1 MTAGSI
7 ICIKFTN
14 TNTASNPTFAINGKT
29 AKSVSYDNAVIT
41 TTKLEYAGSSSRAS
55 IYMYDGTNYVW
66 VGWSAGSEGV
76 YPSAYC
82 TTAAGTA
89 AKTAV
94 CTNYSLLNKS
104 YTQVLITTSNTA
116 ASALTMNIN
125 GKGAKAIYINGTASS
140 ATNYTLPA
148 GSYLTYYDGTN
159 YHFRTDGKVPNATS
173 NVYVGTSAP
182 SDPDIEV
189 WVDPSGT
196 LDNSAFINLIYPVG
210 AIYMTVNAND
220 DPNTLF
226 GVGTWVRMKDT
237 FLLGAG
243 DTYTSGDTGGAATVT
258 LDTTQI
264 PGHTHGGT
272 TGGAGGH
279 NHTVFN
285 KWASYAGGDTSG
297 NGFASPA
304 CSWNQDGW
312 ATYYTSDVGNHTHT
326 FTTGST
332 GGGEAHENMPP
343 YIVVNMWKRTA

>member
-14 TNTASNPTFAINGKT
+14 TNTASNPTFAVNGKT

-173 NVYVGTSAP
+173 NVYVGTTAP
-182 SDPDIEV
+182 TDPDIEV

-196 LDNSAFINLIYPVG
+196 IDNSAFINLIYPVG
-210 AIYMTVNAND
+210 SIYMTTDSTV
-220 DPNTLF
+220 DPNVSF
-226 GVGTWVRMKDT
+226 GVGTWVKIKDK
-237 FLLGAG
+237 FLLGSG
-243 DTYTSGDTGGAATVT
+243 DTYTSGDSGGAATVALQT
-258 LDTTQI
+258 KHM
-264 PGHTHGGT
+264 PPHTHTQASCTNPGDHAHNTWNCFSQKVAGGGINIT
-272 TGGAGGH
+272 MTGEPADGRGNATQGAGGH
-279 NHTVFN
+279 
-285 KWASYAGGDTSG
+285 
-297 NGFASPA
+297 
-304 CSWNQDGW
+304 
-312 ATYYTSDVGNHTHT
+312 THT
-326 FTTGST
+326 ITLNST
-332 GGGEAHENMPP
+332 GGQNGSVVAHENMPP
-343 YIVVNMWKRTA
+343 YKVVNMWERTA